1 MPPQLLLHAPIQP
14 TLQALLH
21 ALEHPELQELL
32 HPGGNPQPNC
42 SILLF
47 NPVLEQELPHVA
59 VHASIHPFVQ
69 LLPHVAVQILEQSPP
84 QPEEQ
89 SPLQEELHE
98 LLQPRW
104 LPPPPELKS
113 SVSFSQE
120 VSNEVIDIEVSIG
133 IENNVFL
140 INCLL
145 SKEDFSSILSFSIF
159 IKTNELNF
167 PDLVGRITK

>member
-47 NPVLEQELPHVA
+47 NPVLEQE
-59 VHASIHPFVQ
+59 
-69 LLPHVAVQILEQSPP
+69 LPHVAVQILEQSPP

>member
-1 MPPQLLLHAPIQP
+1 M
-14 TLQALLH
+14 
-21 ALEHPELQELL
+21 
-32 HPGGNPQPNC
+32 
-42 SILLF
+42 
-47 NPVLEQELPHVA
+47 A
-59 VHASIHPFVQ
+59 VHASIHPLVQ

>member
-1 MPPQLLLHAPIQP
+1 
-14 TLQALLH
+14 
-21 ALEHPELQELL
+21 
-32 HPGGNPQPNC
+32 
-42 SILLF
+42 
-47 NPVLEQELPHVA
+47 
-59 VHASIHPFVQ
+59 VQ

-104 LPPPPELKS
+104 LPLPPPPELKS

-120 VSNEVIDIEVSIG
+120 VSSVVIDIEASIG

-159 IKTNELNF
+159 IKN
-167 PDLVGRITK
+167 K